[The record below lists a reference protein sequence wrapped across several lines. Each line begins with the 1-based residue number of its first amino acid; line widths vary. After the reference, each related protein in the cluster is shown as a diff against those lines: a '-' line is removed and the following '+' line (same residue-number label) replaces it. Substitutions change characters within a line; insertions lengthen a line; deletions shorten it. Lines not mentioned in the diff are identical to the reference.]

1 MARILVVDDEP
12 KVCSLLRDLF
22 IRGGH
27 EISSAGTIESGLSL
41 AGGNPFDLVF
51 LDVRLPD
58 GNGLSAIPGFSG
70 SPGTPEIVIMTGFGD
85 PDGAELAISSGAWD
99 YLQKPPSISQFLFT
113 FEKAMKYREQ
123 KQIQKQAKRLDL
135 TGLVGESEPMKRCY
149 ELLAEAAVS
158 DASVVFTG
166 ETGTGKEIFA
176 TVLHRNSHRAKGPF
190 IALDCAGLSKN
201 LIESTLFGY
210 RKGAFTGADKS
221 TAGVIRQADKG
232 SLFLD
237 EIGELPL
244 DMQKSLLRVLQEK
257 KYRPLGAVQEEESDF
272 RLMAATNQDLSWMVS
287 KGLFREDLFFR
298 LNAFQ
303 VKLPPLRERKQDI
316 RDIIAHFLKKRCNC
330 NLVTAKGVSQDFFM
344 VLEAYDWPGNVR
356 ELLNVL
362 ETALAKAATEP
373 NLFSKHLPMALRAK
387 VARDGVKDTVI
398 DTLPPEMSRLNSIA
412 HASVPSFRQ
421 FREQIVEE
429 AEKNYLLRLIAA
441 SGNDFQQ
448 AIGISGLGKTRL
460 YHLFKKHDISIKGE
474 KFHLL

>member
-1 MARILVVDDEP
+1 MQLY
-12 KVCSLLRDLF
+12 C
-22 IRGGH
+22 
-27 EISSAGTIESGLSL
+27 T
-41 AGGNPFDLVF
+41 
-51 LDVRLPD
+51 
-58 GNGLSAIPGFSG
+58 
-70 SPGTPEIVIMTGFGD
+70 
-85 PDGAELAISSGAWD
+85 
-99 YLQKPPSISQFLFT
+99 
-113 FEKAMKYREQ
+113 
-123 KQIQKQAKRLDL
+123 
-135 TGLVGESEPMKRCY
+135 
-149 ELLAEAAVS
+149 
-158 DASVVFTG
+158 
-166 ETGTGKEIFA
+166 A
-176 TVLHRNSHRAKGPF
+176 TVTGPRAF

-257 KYRPLGAVQEEESDF
+257 KYRPLGAVQEEASDF
-272 RLMAATNQDLSWMVS
+272 RLMAATNQDLSLMVS

-303 VKLPPLRERKQDI
+303 VKLPPLRERKEDI
-316 RDIIAHFLKKRCNC
+316 RDIIVHHLKKRCDC
-330 NLVTAKGVSQDFFM
+330 YQVPAKGVSQDFFM

-362 ETALAKAATEP
+362 ETSLAKAATEP

-387 VARDGVKDTVI
+387 VAREGVKDKDI
-398 DTLPPEMSRLNSIA
+398 DTFPPEMSGRNSTA
-412 HASVPSFRQ
+412 DASVPSFRE

-448 AIGISGLGKTRL
+448 AIGMSGLGKTRL
-460 YHLFKKHDISIKGE
+460 YHLFKKHDISIKG
-474 KFHLL
+474 

>member
-1 MARILVVDDEP
+1 MAKILVVDDEP
-12 KVCSLLRDLF
+12 KVCSLLKDLF

-41 AGGNPFDLVF
+41 AGEHSFDLVF

-123 KQIQKQAKRLDL
+123 KQVQKQVIRLDR

-176 TVLHRNSHRAKGPF
+176 AVLHRNSRRANGPF
-190 IALDCAGLSKN
+190 IALDCAGLSKH

-221 TAGVIRQADKG
+221 TAGVVRQADKG

-244 DMQKSLLRVLQEK
+244 EMQKSLLRVLQEK
-257 KYRPLGAVQEEESDF
+257 NYRPLGAVREEASDF
-272 RLMAATNQDLSWMVS
+272 RLMAATNQDLSLMVA

-303 VKLPPLRERKQDI
+303 VKLPPLRERKEDI
-316 RDIIAHFLKKRCNC
+316 RDIITHHLKKRCDC
-330 NLVTAKGVSQDFFM
+330 YHVPAKGVSQDFFM

-387 VARDGVKDTVI
+387 VARDGVKDI
-398 DTLPPEMSRLNSIA
+398 PLDRLSPEISGLNSIA
-412 HASVPSFRQ
+412 DSSLPSFRE
-421 FREQIVEE
+421 FRDQIVED
-429 AEKNYLLRLIAA
+429 AERAYLLRLTSA
-441 SGNDFQQ
+441 SGNDFQR
-448 AIGISGLGKTRL
+448 AIEMSGLGKTRL
-460 YHLFKKHDISIKGE
+460 YHLLKKHDISVKG
-474 KFHLL
+474 